1 LTEQL
6 AANVVVSDQEVRDEY
21 FKQNGRA
28 IAQYVGVQLTTL
40 TLENEPLESEIAAYY
55 NAHLDEYM
63 EPERV
68 VVETVSWPK
77 EASTLDID
85 DVRELA
91 EDVRREILS
100 GELDFAEAAAIY
112 SEDNSREEG
121 GDLGRFNRDRM
132 VDAFTEAAFS
142 LNVGELSEPVLT
154 SFGYH
159 VIEILEQFEVDGVVD
174 EVHARHILFKI
185 EASEETLSD
194 LYANAELFRESAL
207 DVGFKEAAAD
217 AAVEVSEAAAI
228 KPGRDLPNLRETL
241 QATNFAFAA
250 DTGAVS
256 RIFENEDVFYAVH
269 VLETLP
275 EAPAELTAVRSRVL
289 SALNHERKLA
299 AANEKLNPAIGA
311 LQMNRSFEDVAAEFD
326 LEYAMTDTFSISGNI
341 TGIGYNTD
349 FNAEVLANDIGT
361 LVEHIETNRGV
372 YAMSPVWKSEFDE
385 EDYLA
390 KREELYMRLLQQ
402 KQYDEI
408 TAWFEARTAEA
419 EIEDNR
425 DFLYAGS

>member
-1 LTEQL
+1 
-6 AANVVVSDQEVRDEY
+6 
-21 FKQNGRA
+21 
-28 IAQYVGVQLTTL
+28 
-40 TLENEPLESEIAAYY
+40 
-55 NAHLDEYM
+55 
-63 EPERV
+63 
-68 VVETVSWPK
+68 
-77 EASTLDID
+77 
-85 DVRELA
+85 
-91 EDVRREILS
+91 
-100 GELDFAEAAAIY
+100 
-112 SEDNSREEG
+112 
-121 GDLGRFNRDRM
+121 
-132 VDAFTEAAFS
+132 
-142 LNVGELSEPVLT
+142 
-154 SFGYH
+154 
-159 VIEILEQFEVDGVVD
+159 
-174 EVHARHILFKI
+174 
-185 EASEETLSD
+185 
-194 LYANAELFRESAL
+194 
-207 DVGFKEAAAD
+207 
-217 AAVEVSEAAAI
+217 
-228 KPGRDLPNLRETL
+228 
-241 QATNFAFAA
+241 
-250 DTGAVS
+250 
-256 RIFENEDVFYAVH
+256 